1 MPTSRTDVMPDRTL
15 DAPEVAR
22 QQPAPDTGEPP
33 ALNRARPGQLSVWLF
48 VIAAVVLVMIVVG
61 GTTRLTQSGL
71 SMVNWEPVGG
81 VVPPLSEA
89 DWNAEFDAYKT
100 SPEFQKINAD
110 MTVGDFKGIFFWEYL
125 HRLLGRLLGLALVVP
140 FLWFLARRAVP
151 PGYARRLGGLVLLV
165 GLQGLIW
172 TALDLRA
179 LAAGRSAVT
188 GRPVRWVW
196 PFAVLLGVQITLGAF
211 VAGLD
216 AGWMYNTWPMMRGS
230 WLPPGLTELSPVWSN
245 LVDNPVA
252 VQFLHRWLA
261 VVVAV
266 AALVVASQLFRAGAR
281 HYAIALESAVA
292 VQFLLGVF
300 TLLHAVPVGLG
311 VAHQAGAVLVL
322 VITVAAAH
330 WSMGGAR
337 NSVGSSQPSPSTRT
351 KQFG

>member
-1 MPTSRTDVMPDRTL
+1 
-15 DAPEVAR
+15 
-22 QQPAPDTGEPP
+22 
-33 ALNRARPGQLSVWLF
+33 
-48 VIAAVVLVMIVVG
+48 
-61 GTTRLTQSGL
+61 
-71 SMVNWEPVGG
+71 
-81 VVPPLSEA
+81 
-89 DWNAEFDAYKT
+89 
-100 SPEFQKINAD
+100 
-110 MTVGDFKGIFFWEYL
+110 
-125 HRLLGRLLGLALVVP
+125 
-140 FLWFLARRAVP
+140 
-151 PGYARRLGGLVLLV
+151 
-165 GLQGLIW
+165 
-172 TALDLRA
+172 
-179 LAAGRSAVT
+179 
-188 GRPVRWVW
+188 
-196 PFAVLLGVQITLGAF
+196 
-211 VAGLD
+211 
-216 AGWMYNTWPMMRGS
+216 MYNTWPMMRGS